1 MQSHTR
7 ARGGRAEVNSAVGCS
22 EGPAP
27 SLAIFHHVFPVLSPP
42 LTSLFQRGG
51 CSECLTVLVA
61 KTTTGCLVA
70 FGLPS
75 EAARRNLGVEKG
87 SDNHRH
93 PISSFPLKPRCQ

>member
-1 MQSHTR
+1 MQSHRR

-61 KTTTGCLVA
+61 KRTTGCLVC
-70 FGLPS
+70 FWPPFRGC
-75 EAARRNLGVEKG
+75 KK
-87 SDNHRH
+87 
-93 PISSFPLKPRCQ
+93 KP